1 LELLA
6 LVDHSNVEL
15 KKRLGAKQYA
25 DTARLVEHFLSKGQ

>member
-6 LVDHSNVEL
+6 LVDHGDVEL